1 MIHIGTGLEKDI
13 LFIDRA
19 TGEAIGG
26 MDYGARVTEQNEI
39 QRRIDA
45 QARRLEHELEHRRKE
60 GMQYYFV
67 RSDSRFE
74 GVSPA
79 MVTRLIY
86 LSTYARYDN
95 AVMRTRKTHME
106 RKNLPAVLGL
116 SARHTANFWKEVS
129 PKYVYE
135 DENGFL
141 YLNEA
146 FFKRGKLQRK
156 GFIQY
161 QQFYDKGVRALYSAA
176 NGMYHKQLGYLFKL
190 LPFINIEYNLVCWN
204 PFETDINKIELLSI
218 SEFCEQIGYDISHID
233 RLLKVYNK
241 VRFPVDGRMERFC
254 TMIYNGLD
262 TYHTKICINP
272 NIFYDGTNS
281 GYIEVSKLCFDD

>member
-1 MIHIGTGLEKDI
+1 M
-13 LFIDRA
+13 FIDRA

-45 QARRLEHELEHRRKE
+45 QAKRLEHEFEHRRKE

-106 RKNLPAVLGL
+106 RKNLPSVLGL

-161 QQFYDKGVRALYSAA
+161 QQFYDTGVRALYDAS
-176 NGMYHKQLGYLFKL
+176 NGLYHKHLGYLFKL

-204 PFETDINKIELLSI
+204 PFETDINKIELLSMG
-218 SEFCEQIGYDISHID
+218 EFCEQIGYDISHID

-262 TYHTKICINP
+262 TYHAKICINP
-272 NIFYDGTNS
+272 NIFYVGTNS
-281 GYIEVSKLCFDD
+281 GYIEVSKLYFDD